1 MAERAKSRPIII
13 NRAFRF
19 ACFQLANKLG
29 SHIVESKFRHRV
41 FVCFRLKRLEPVAA
55 ELNRNFK
62 HTLLVLKINKG
73 KNSENSVHLCG
84 GGVHSGDEWRM
95 LKVN

>member
-1 MAERAKSRPIII
+1 
-13 NRAFRF
+13 
-19 ACFQLANKLG
+19 LANKLG
-29 SHIVESKFRHRV
+29 SHIVESKFRHRA

-62 HTLLVLKINKG
+62 HTLLVLKINKD

-84 GGVHSGDEWRM
+84 GGVHLGDEWRM
-95 LKVN
+95 LKVNKIIIN